1 MMNYDEIVEKALK
14 SIIVRDMEEAQALAT
29 LAVADRLDRLCK
41 IMSRTN

>member
-1 MMNYDEIVEKALK
+1 MNYEDMIEKVQEAMV
-14 SIIVRDMEEAQALAT
+14 VRDMEEAQALAT